1 MGYEPTVKSR
11 TKAEIAMDKRAYE
24 TSRTEDEKAAEMKK
38 AKEEKSNSFAEQEG
52 EGYAKG
58 GMVMKSKKS
67 KNSKKPRGS
76 GCAARTK
83 RTKTY

>member
-1 MGYEPTVKSR
+1 MAHETDVI
-11 TKAEIAMDKRAYE
+11 TKNDKAIARRNARARE
-24 TSRTEDEKAAEMKK
+24 EAAKKAAEMKK

-67 KNSKKPRGS
+67 KKPRGS

-83 RTKTY
+83 RTKKY

>member
-1 MGYEPTVKSR
+1 MGYKPTVKSR

-24 TSRTEDEKAAEMKK
+24 TSETEDKKAAEMKK
-38 AKEEKSNSFAEQEG
+38 AKKKSNSFTKQEG

-67 KNSKKPRGS
+67 KKPRGS

-83 RTKTY
+83 RTKKY

>member
-1 MGYEPTVKSR
+1 MAHETDVI
-11 TKAEIAMDKRAYE
+11 TKNDKAIARRNARARE
-24 TSRTEDEKAAEMKK
+24 EAAKQAAEMKK
-38 AKEEKSNSFAEQEG
+38 AKEEKSNSFAKQEG

-58 GMVMKSKKS
+58 GMVMNSKK
-67 KNSKKPRGS
+67 SKKPRGS

>member
-1 MGYEPTVKSR
+1 MAHETDVI
-11 TKAEIAMDKRAYE
+11 TKNDKAIARRNAQARKKAA
-24 TSRTEDEKAAEMKK
+24 EKAAEMKK
-38 AKEEKSNSFAEQEG
+38 AKEEKSNSFAKQEG

-67 KNSKKPRGS
+67 KKPRGS

-83 RTKTY
+83 RTKKY

>member
-11 TKAEIAMDKRAYE
+11 TKAEIAIARRNAQARKKAA
-24 TSRTEDEKAAEMKK
+24 EKAAEMKK
-38 AKEEKSNSFAEQEG
+38 AKKKSNSFAEQEG

-58 GMVMKSKKS
+58 GMVMKSKNS
-67 KNSKKPRGS
+67 KKSKKPRGS

-83 RTKTY
+83 RTKIG

>member
-38 AKEEKSNSFAEQEG
+38 AKEEKSNSFAKQEG

-67 KNSKKPRGS
+67 KKPRGS

-83 RTKTY
+83 RTKIG

>member
-1 MGYEPTVKSR
+1 MAHETDVI
-11 TKAEIAMDKRAYE
+11 TKNDKAIARRNARARE
-24 TSRTEDEKAAEMKK
+24 EAAKQAAEMKK
-38 AKEEKSNSFAEQEG
+38 AKEEKSNSFAKQEG

-67 KNSKKPRGS
+67 KKSKKPRGS